1 MFKNKIKIISNL
13 AKHAGGK
20 KKKKMIFFLLQY
32 QKVNIISQSKSINF
46 PRFVRFGNK

>member
-20 KKKKMIFFLLQY
+20 KKMIFFLLLY